1 MELQHSIYEELM
13 SFKDRFNSTIS
24 KIDLKLE
31 EMIPEKKELLTMEQ
45 IMQLLSI
52 KRSAIEQLMKDKII
66 VGYRL
71 RRRIYFKRS
80 QVMKRLEEG
89 KISIESKEAA

>member
-1 MELQHSIYEELM
+1 MELQHSIYEELLD
-13 SFKDRFNSTIS
+13 FKNRFNSTIS

>member
-66 VGYRL
+66 DGYRL

-89 KISIESKEAA
+89 KILIEGKEAA

>member
-1 MELQHSIYEELM
+1 MELQHSIYEELLA
-13 SFKDRFNSTIS
+13 FKNRFNSTIS

-31 EMIPEKKELLTMEQ
+31 EIIPEKKELLTMEQ